1 MEKPV
6 GLVEGPP
13 RPTVL
18 GTERQP
24 FPVPLSCGTRL
35 PTPLVFLRR
44 SRIKV
49 PPPPPLPCGGGTG
62 AREPPPFPRPLSCGR
77 GGRRPRFA
85 GCHFTRKAGIGRCR
99 GCGCRV
105 VENVCS
111 GIGVGGAFGPFRYPR
126 SRLRLAPRV
135 VFGGS
140 GVFGLPSDRL
150 FLHKALSAWD
160 FDTPCASFGS
170 LRLTF
175 RAPRNPSGP
184 SF

>member
-1 MEKPV
+1 MVKPV

-13 RPTVL
+13 GPTVL
-18 GTERQP
+18 ETKRQP

-77 GGRRPRFA
+77 GGRRAR
-85 GCHFTRKAGIGRCR
+85 
-99 GCGCRV
+99 
-105 VENVCS
+105 
-111 GIGVGGAFGPFRYPR
+111 
-126 SRLRLAPRV
+126 
-135 VFGGS
+135 FGGCFS
-140 GVFGLPSDRL
+140 GRSVGRVPSWVRFSARGEHLFWYRRQGAGSALFGTPVPASSRAVCGFRGFGVCGISSDRL

-160 FDTPCASFGS
+160 FDTPCASFGC